1 MNPFRPQ
8 VHGMTVS
15 GNCYKIQLV
24 AAQLGIEYD
33 WHEVDILKGESR
45 TPEYLAMN
53 PNGKVPVV
61 EVEPGEYLS
70 ESNAILCYFG
80 EGTALLP
87 AGRLERARV
96 LEWMFFEQYSHEP
109 CVAVA
114 RFVSRFLPADH
125 PRRAELPGLIER
137 GNAALA
143 VMESQLK
150 AQDFFAPG
158 GYSLADIALYAY
170 THNAGE
176 AGFDLGAYPAVQ
188 AWLARTRA
196 QPGHVPMGVQTGE
209 PG

>member
-15 GNCYKIQLV
+15 GNCYKVQLLL
-24 AAQLGIEYD
+24 AQLGIDYD
-33 WHEVDILKGESR
+33 WHEVNILEGESR